1 MLPLPRDVVWPFE
14 LRLVRDDLHV
24 MAFFPGHPEYEAVE
38 AMVRRVGKE
47 RFAIRCIVTRH
58 DQSQVDHVND
68 PELLAA
74 ARSSQRETCFREIEF
89 REERGPGG
97 PRARLELDSHAG
109 ERIAL
114 DVVAAGEPDARFGGL
129 TDPGRHSPGSVLP
142 LMWRAK
148 STLAGPGTRVTVGG
162 ADFAATRG
170 YYTAGH
176 TLGVLRAGVVELR
189 LVARPEPIA
198 LGGEW
203 IYERGGERI
212 VHRITE
218 WSSGEQTLRVERQAG
233 AEEWLSARVT
243 GGRLHATEIGVG
255 DGLAFAF
262 ARDARFSARV
272 EEGRDAVTGAWSAS
286 DHALRLTPESPPW
299 ARARAAEVL
308 FARTRDMLTLTT
320 TIAPSRRGGDS

>member
-1 MLPLPRDVVWPFE
+1 MLLPRDVVWPFD

-24 MAFFPGHPEYEAVE
+24 MAFFAGHPKYEAVE
-38 AMVRRVGKE
+38 AMVRRSGGG
-47 RFAIRCIVTRH
+47 RFTIRCIVTRY

-68 PELLAA
+68 EALLAA
-74 ARSSQRETCFREIEF
+74 ARSSGRETCLREIAF
-89 REERGPGG
+89 REERGPAG
-97 PRARLELDSHAG
+97 PRAWLELDSHAG
-109 ERIAL
+109 ERIVL
-114 DVVAAGEPDARFGGL
+114 EVVAAGEPDARFGGL
-129 TDPGRHSPGSVLP
+129 TDPGQHSGRSVLP

-148 STLAGPGTRVTVGG
+148 STLAGPGTRVTLGG
-162 ADFAATRG
+162 SDFAATRG

-218 WSSGEQTLRVERQAG
+218 WSSERGSLRVERVG
-233 AEEWLSARVT
+233 GSGEWLAARAD
-243 GGRLHATEIGVG
+243 GGRLRATEIGVG
-255 DGLAFAF
+255 DGLELGFGP
-262 ARDARFSARV
+262 DGRFSARV
-272 EEGRDAVTGAWSAS
+272 ESGRDAVTGAWAAS
-286 DHALRLTPESPPW
+286 EDSLRLTPENPPW
-299 ARARAAEVL
+299 ARARNAEVH
-308 FARTRDMLTLTT
+308 FTRTRDMLTLTT